1 MAAACDILSDVT
13 SEPVKDEDPG
23 VAPDVVALAKVVAAL
38 RAENER
44 LHHQASTAAVLE
56 RAKGLLMARSGCS
69 AAEAHEELTRR
80 ARADGRTLTEEC
92 WIALGDLPQAD
103 RPPFLPAQGVTY
115 VPDVPDQGS
124 PGPSR
129 STLHSPALAAGRA
142 GQVPE
147 PGTEPHPPRPALLGD
162 LSRALTGATCPQ
174 DVAERLLDHL
184 AGPPV
189 RADAVLLFSRT
200 AHDTLELSG
209 HAGIGAAVAA
219 QWRSVP
225 PVGGIAPLDTVRR
238 GEAIWLEDP
247 AQDAQRYHLIGQS
260 PRKWRTR
267 AWLPVTTGGRV
278 TAALGVLRTMDA
290 PFGDDV
296 RELLRSVAR
305 LCAGSLRAG
314 DARTGPLRRDRRPG
328 PPRRS
333 GAPEAPGS
341 LTAAG
346 QQPGWSGGSEAGT
359 AALVQAVFDVL
370 PGPAIL
376 LTPLRSP
383 AGEIEDFRI
392 DAAAPQSV
400 DIAGRRGRALVG
412 LRVLECYPTVAG
424 ADVWQGYLR
433 TLTTGTPYEGEPFA
447 YEEVTAGLRQRSVYS
462 VRAVKLG
469 DALVVTWVGH
479 DDVARQQAL
488 LADLQRL
495 GNLGWTDW
503 NLVTGAITWSPQ
515 VHAVLDR
522 DAEWGP
528 LPLDAFPGDV
538 LPEDAPDFTRA
549 LQRLLDAGA
558 PVDQQVRITTR
569 SGVRHLRVVAE
580 AVPDTNGTPV
590 EVHGFVQ
597 DVTAQRTAEL
607 ALTASR
613 QAVLAQRNVLQAER
627 TVAARLQHAL
637 LPLPGQSLNLGDLRV
652 DVAYLPSH
660 DDLNVGGDWYSAL
673 EMPGGGMLFAVGDVA
688 GHGIDAVA
696 TMAQLR
702 FTAKGMVVT
711 GSSLTGAL
719 QRLNTLLL
727 HTRDH
732 HATATLVLGR
742 YDPADRCLTWVQAG
756 HPPPLLVRDG
766 KAEFLTPPEGILLGA
781 TLRPSFG
788 EAVCRIAPGDHL
800 LLYTDGLVERPGEHL
815 DEGLNRLAR
824 AAETELSPY
833 GPGSLDTL
841 LPRLLLPDEQRDD
854 VCLLDIHLPSSA

>member
-1 MAAACDILSDVT
+1 MT
-13 SEPVKDEDPG
+13 SEPVKDEDSG

-44 LHHQASTAAVLE
+44 LQHQASTAAILE

-92 WIALGDLPQAD
+92 WIVLGDIPRAAAH
-103 RPPFLPAQGVTY
+103 PPFLAVQGVTDG
-115 VPDVPDQGS
+115 PGIPDQGS
-124 PGPSR
+124 PGPPR
-129 STLHSPALAAGRA
+129 STRPGAAPAAGRA
-142 GQVPE
+142 GQLLE
-147 PGTEPHPPRPALLGD
+147 TGAEPRPPSRPTLLGD
-162 LSRALTGATCPQ
+162 LSRALTGTTCPQ

-200 AHDTLELSG
+200 VHDALELAG
-209 HAGIGAAVAA
+209 HAGAGAAVAA

-225 PVGGIAPLDTVRR
+225 PVGGIAALDTVRR

-247 AQDAQRYHLIGQS
+247 AQDAQRYHLIGQPS
-260 PRKWRTR
+260 QKWRTR

-278 TAALGVLRTMDA
+278 TAALGVLRTVEA
-290 PFGDDV
+290 PFGEDV

-314 DARTGPLRRDRRPG
+314 DVRPAPLRLNGVPG
-328 PPRRS
+328 PSRS
-333 GAPEAPGS
+333 SGRPGAPEASGWCAPSGRPARPGRPE
-341 LTAAG
+341 G
-346 QQPGWSGGSEAGT
+346 PEAGT

-383 AGEIEDFRI
+383 AGDVEDFRI

-400 DIAGRRGRALVG
+400 DIAGRRGRRLIG

-424 ADVWQGYLR
+424 ADVWRGYLR
-433 TLTTGTPYEGEPFA
+433 TLTTGTPYEGEPFT

-469 DALVVTWVGH
+469 DALVVTWAGH
-479 DDVARQQAL
+479 DDVDRQQAL

-495 GNLGWTDW
+495 GNLGWMDW
-503 NLVTGAITWSPQ
+503 HLGTGAITWSPQ

-522 DAEWGP
+522 DPESDP

-549 LQRLLDAGA
+549 LQGLLGAGT
-558 PVDQQVRITTR
+558 PVDRQVRITTR
-569 SGVRHLRVVAE
+569 GGVRHLRVVAE
-580 AVPDTNGTPV
+580 AVPDAHGTPV

-607 ALTASR
+607 ALTETR
-613 QAVLAQRNVLQAER
+613 QAALAQRNILQAER
-627 TVAARLQHAL
+627 AVAARLQHAL

-673 EMPGGGMLFAVGDVA
+673 EMPGDGILFAVGDVA

-719 QRLNTLLL
+719 HRLNTLLL

-766 KAEFLTPPEGILLGA
+766 KAEFLSPPEGILLGA

-815 DEGLNRLAR
+815 DEGLARLAR
-824 AAETELSPY
+824 AAETELSAN
-833 GPGSLDTL
+833 GGSLDTL
-841 LPRLLLPDEQRDD
+841 LSRLLPDEQGDD
-854 VCLLDIHLPSSA
+854 VCLLDIHLPASA

>member
-1 MAAACDILSDVT
+1 MT
-13 SEPVKDEDPG
+13 SEPVKDEESG

-44 LHHQASTAAVLE
+44 LHQQASTAAVLE

-92 WIALGDLPQAD
+92 WIALGDLPQAA
-103 RPPFLPAQGVTY
+103 RPPFLPVQSVT
-115 VPDVPDQGS
+115 DVPEVPGQGS
-124 PGPSR
+124 AGPSR
-129 STLHSPALAAGRA
+129 ATRHGPAPAADRA

-147 PGTEPHPPRPALLGD
+147 SRTEPRTPSRTALLGN
-162 LSRALTGATCPQ
+162 LSRALTGAGCPQ

-200 AHDTLELSG
+200 VHDALELAG
-209 HAGIGAAVAA
+209 HVGTGAAVAA

-225 PVGGIAPLDTVRR
+225 PVGGIAALDAVRR
-238 GEAIWLEDP
+238 GEAVWLENP
-247 AQDAQRYHLIGQS
+247 AQDAQRYHLIGQ
-260 PRKWRTR
+260 PPQKWRTR

-278 TAALGVLRTMDA
+278 TAALGVLRTLDT
-290 PFGDDV
+290 PFGEDV
-296 RELLRSVAR
+296 RELLQSVAR

-314 DARTGPLRRDRRPG
+314 DASPEPLRLNGRPE
-328 PPRRS
+328 PPRCSGSS
-333 GAPEAPGS
+333 GAPEASESFPPS
-341 LTAAG
+341 G
-346 QQPGWSGGSEAGT
+346 QPAQPGCPGVPESGT

-370 PGPAIL
+370 PGHAVL
-376 LTPLRSP
+376 LAPLRSP
-383 AGEIEDFRI
+383 AGDVEDFRI
-392 DAAAPQSV
+392 DAATPQSV
-400 DIAGRRGRALVG
+400 DLAGRRGRRLVG

-433 TLTTGTPYEGEPFA
+433 TLTTGTPYEGDPFT
-447 YEEVTAGLRQRSVYS
+447 YEEVVAGLRQRSTYS

-469 DALVVTWVGH
+469 DALVVTWTGH
-479 DDVARQQAL
+479 DDVARQQSL

-503 NLVTGAITWSPQ
+503 NLSTGAITWSPQ

-522 DAEWGP
+522 DPESGP

-549 LQRLLDAGA
+549 VRNLMSTGT
-558 PVDQQVRITTR
+558 PVDRQVRITTR
-569 SGVRHLRVVAE
+569 GGVRHLRVVAE
-580 AVPDTNGTPV
+580 AVPDAHGAPV

-597 DVTAQRTAEL
+597 NVTAQRAAEL
-607 ALTASR
+607 ALTETR
-613 QAVLAQRNVLQAER
+613 QAVLAQRNILQAER

-637 LPLPGQSLNLGDLRV
+637 LPLPGQSLHLGDLRV
-652 DVAYLPSH
+652 DVSYLPSH

-673 EMPGGGMLFAVGDVA
+673 EMPGGGVLFAVGDVA

-702 FTAKGMVVT
+702 FTAKGMIVT

-719 QRLNTLLL
+719 HRLNTLLL

-756 HPPPLLVRDG
+756 HPPPLLVRHG
-766 KAEFLTPPEGILLGA
+766 KAEFLSPPEGILLGA
-781 TLRPSFG
+781 TLQPSFG

-815 DEGLNRLAR
+815 DKGLDRLAR
-824 AAETELSPY
+824 AAETELSAD
-833 GPGSLDTL
+833 GAGSLDTL
-841 LPRLLLPDEQRDD
+841 LPRLLPDEQRDD
-854 VCLLDIHLPSSA
+854 VCLLDIHLPPST

>member
-1 MAAACDILSDVT
+1 MT
-13 SEPVKDEDPG
+13 SEPVKDKESG
-23 VAPDVVALAKVVAAL
+23 VAADVVALAKVVAAL

-44 LHHQASTAAVLE
+44 LRHQASTAAVLE

-69 AAEAHEELTRR
+69 ATEAHEELARR

-92 WIALGDLPQAD
+92 WIALGDIPQAAQ
-103 RPPFLPAQGVTY
+103 PLFLPAQGVTD
-115 VPDVPDQGS
+115 VPRVPDQGS
-124 PGPSR
+124 PEPSR
-129 STLHSPALAAGRA
+129 PATRRGPAPAAGRA
-142 GQVPE
+142 GQVRE
-147 PGTEPHPPRPALLGD
+147 SGTTSRTPSRTALLGD
-162 LSRALTGATCPQ
+162 LSGALTGATCPQ

-200 AHDTLELSG
+200 AHDSLELAG
-209 HAGIGAAVAA
+209 HAGTGAAVAA

-225 PVGGIAPLDTVRR
+225 PVGGIAALDAVRR
-238 GEAIWLEDP
+238 GEAVWLEDP
-247 AQDAQRYHLIGQS
+247 ARDAQRYHLIGQ
-260 PRKWRTR
+260 PPQKWRTR

-278 TAALGVLRTMDA
+278 TAALGVLRTVDA
-290 PFGDDV
+290 PFDEDV

-305 LCAGSLRAG
+305 LCAGSLR
-314 DARTGPLRRDRRPG
+314 TGGARPG
-328 PPRRS
+328 ALRLNGQPGPSKRSGLS
-333 GAPEAPGS
+333 GAPEPSGWCPPAGRPGCPE
-341 LTAAG
+341 G
-346 QQPGWSGGSEAGT
+346 PEDGT
-359 AALVQAVFDVL
+359 AALVQAVLDVL
-370 PGPAIL
+370 PGPAVL

-383 AGEIEDFRI
+383 AGDVEDFRI
-392 DAAAPQSV
+392 DAAAPRSFDV
-400 DIAGRRGRALVG
+400 AGRRGRQLVG

-424 ADVWQGYLR
+424 ADAWQGYLR
-433 TLTTGTPYEGEPFA
+433 TLTTGTPYEGEPFT
-447 YEEVTAGLRQRSVYS
+447 YEEVVAGLPQRSTYS
-462 VRAVKLG
+462 VRAAKLG
-469 DALVVTWVGH
+469 DALVVTWTGH
-479 DDVARQQAL
+479 GDIARQQAL

-522 DAEWGP
+522 DLESGP

-549 LQRLLDAGA
+549 RRQLLSTGA
-558 PVDQQVRITTR
+558 RVDHLVRITTR
-569 SGVRHLRVVAE
+569 GGVRHLRVVAE
-580 AVPDTNGTPV
+580 AVPDAHGTPV

-607 ALTASR
+607 ALTESR
-613 QAVLAQRNVLQAER
+613 QAVLAQRDVLRAER

-637 LPLPGQSLNLGDLRV
+637 LPLPEQSLNLGDLRV
-652 DVAYLPSH
+652 GVAYLPSH

-673 EMPGGGMLFAVGDVA
+673 EMPGGGTLFAVGDVA

-702 FTAKGMVVT
+702 FTAKGMIVT

-719 QRLNTLLL
+719 HRLNTLLL

-742 YDPADRCLTWVQAG
+742 YDPADRCLTWVHAG
-756 HPPPLLVRDG
+756 HPPPLLVRHG
-766 KAEFLTPPEGILLGA
+766 KAEFLSPPEGILLGA
-781 TLRPSFG
+781 TLQPSFG
-788 EAVCRIAPGDHL
+788 EAVCRIEPGDHL

-815 DEGLNRLAR
+815 DEGLGRLAR
-824 AAETELSPY
+824 AAETELSAD

-841 LPRLLLPDEQRDD
+841 LSRLLPDEQRDD
-854 VCLLDIHLPSSA
+854 VCLLDIHLPASA

>member
-1 MAAACDILSDVT
+1 MT
-13 SEPVKDEDPG
+13 SEPVKDEDAG
-23 VAPDVVALAKVVAAL
+23 VAPDVVALAKVVATL

-44 LHHQASTAAVLE
+44 LRHQASTAAVLE
-56 RAKGLLMARSGCS
+56 RATGLLMARSGCS

-92 WIALGDLPQAD
+92 WIALGDTPQAAH
-103 RPPFLPAQGVTY
+103 PPFLPAQSGTDVLRSQGVT
-115 VPDVPDQGS
+115 DVP
-124 PGPSR
+124 
-129 STLHSPALAAGRA
+129 
-142 GQVPE
+142 VPE
-147 PGTEPHPPRPALLGD
+147 SGTEPHPPSRPALLGD

-200 AHDTLELSG
+200 VHDALELAG
-209 HAGIGAAVAA
+209 HAGVGAAVAD

-225 PVGGIAPLDTVRR
+225 PVSGIAALDTVRR

-247 AQDAQRYHLIGQS
+247 AQDAQRYHLIGQ
-260 PRKWRTR
+260 PPQKWRTR

-290 PFGDDV
+290 PFDEDV
-296 RELLRSVAR
+296 RELLRSVAQ
-305 LCAGSLRAG
+305 LCAGSLRTG
-314 DARTGPLRRDRRPG
+314 DARTAPLRRDRRPG
-328 PPRRS
+328 PPRRPVRS
-333 GAPEAPGS
+333 GAPEASAS
-341 LTAAG
+341 LPAAG
-346 QQPGWSGGSEAGT
+346 QPDWPGSPEAGT

-383 AGEIEDFRI
+383 AGEVEDFRI

-400 DIAGRRGRALVG
+400 DVAGRRGRRLVG

-424 ADVWQGYLR
+424 ADVWQGYLQ
-433 TLTTGTPYEGEPFA
+433 TLTTGTPYEGEPFT

-538 LPEDAPDFTRA
+538 LPEDAPDFTGA
-549 LQRLLDAGA
+549 LQKLLDTGT
-558 PVDQQVRITTR
+558 PVDHQVRITTR

-580 AVPDTNGTPV
+580 AVPDAQGTPV

-673 EMPGGGMLFAVGDVA
+673 EMPGGGILFAVGDVA

-702 FTAKGMVVT
+702 FTAKGMIVT

-742 YDPADRCLTWVQAG
+742 YDPAERCLTWVQAG

-766 KAEFLTPPEGILLGA
+766 KAEFLSPPEGILLGA
-781 TLRPSFG
+781 TLRPSFS

-800 LLYTDGLVERPGEHL
+800 LLYTDGLIERPGEHL
-815 DEGLNRLAR
+815 DEGLARLAR
-824 AAETELSPY
+824 AAETELSADS
-833 GPGSLDTL
+833 PGSLDTL
-841 LPRLLLPDEQRDD
+841 LSRVLLPDEQGDD
-854 VCLLDIHLPSSA
+854 VCLLDIHLPASAPDAAPSSFLEAT

>member
-1 MAAACDILSDVT
+1 MT
-13 SEPVKDEDPG
+13 SEPVEDEESG

-44 LHHQASTAAVLE
+44 LHHQMSTSAVLE
-56 RAKGLLMARSGCS
+56 RATGVLMARSGCS
-69 AAEAHEELTRR
+69 AAEAHSELAQQ
-80 ARADGRTLTEEC
+80 ARAGGRTLTEEC
-92 WIALGDLPQAD
+92 WITLGDLPDA
-103 RPPFLPAQGVTY
+103 
-115 VPDVPDQGS
+115 PDTSGMPQ
-124 PGPSR
+124 
-129 STLHSPALAAGRA
+129 AGRA
-142 GQVPE
+142 SSPAGRPGRVPE
-147 PGTEPHPPRPALLGD
+147 PRTEARASSRPALLAG
-162 LSRALTGATCPQ
+162 LGAALADAGCPQ

-184 AGPPV
+184 AGAPV

-200 AHDTLELSG
+200 DHDALELAG
-209 HAGIGAAVAA
+209 HAGAGAAVAA
-219 QWRSVP
+219 QWRFVP
-225 PVGGIAPLDTVRR
+225 PVGGIAALDAVRR
-238 GEAIWLEDP
+238 GEAVWLEDP
-247 AQDAQRYHLIGQS
+247 ARDAERYQLIGQ
-260 PRKWRTR
+260 PPQRWGTR

-278 TAALGVLRTMDA
+278 TAALGILRTVDT
-290 PFGDDV
+290 PFGEEV

-305 LCAGSLRAG
+305 LCAGSLRTG
-314 DARTGPLRRDRRPG
+314 DVRPGPLRLNGRPG
-328 PPRRS
+328 PSPWP
-333 GAPEAPGS
+333 GTAVAPG
-341 LTAAG
+341 AHGRPAPAG
-346 QQPGWSGGSEAGT
+346 QGAEPGSPGGSDAGPAGP
-359 AALVQAVFDVL
+359 AALVQAVFDAL
-370 PGPAIL
+370 PGPAVL

-383 AGEIEDFRI
+383 TGDVEDFRI
-392 DAAAPQSV
+392 DAAAPHSV
-400 DIAGRRGRALVG
+400 DVAGRRGRRLVG

-433 TLTTGTPYEGEPFA
+433 TLATGTPYEGEPFA
-447 YEEVTAGLRQRSVYS
+447 YEEVVAGLRQRSTYS

-469 DALVVTWVGH
+469 DGLVVTWTGH
-479 DDVARQQAL
+479 DDIARQQSL

-522 DAEWGP
+522 DPALGP

-538 LPEDAPDFTRA
+538 LPEEAPAFTRA
-549 LQRLLDAGA
+549 IRQLRGSGT
-558 PVDQQVRITTR
+558 PVDRLVRIATR

-580 AVPDTNGTPV
+580 AVPDAHGSPV

-597 DVTAQRTAEL
+597 DVTAQRTTEL
-607 ALTASR
+607 ALTETR
-613 QAVLAQRNVLQAER
+613 QAVRAQYDVLQAER

-637 LPLPGQSLNLGDLRV
+637 LPLPGQSLNLAGLRV

-673 EMPGGGMLFAVGDVA
+673 EMPGGGVLFAVGDVA

-719 QRLNTLLL
+719 HRLNTLLL

-732 HATATLVLGR
+732 HTTATMVLGR

-756 HPPPLLVRDG
+756 HPPPLLVRHG
-766 KAEFLTPPEGILLGA
+766 KAGFLSPPQGILLGA

-788 EAVCRIAPGDHL
+788 EAMCRIMPGDHL

-815 DEGLNRLAR
+815 DEGLGRLAR
-824 AAETELSPY
+824 AAEAELSADA
-833 GPGSLDTL
+833 PGSLDALLSRL
-841 LPRLLLPDEQRDD
+841 LPGDQGDD
-854 VCLLDIHLPSSA
+854 VCLLDIHLPASA

>member
-1 MAAACDILSDVT
+1 MT
-13 SEPVKDEDPG
+13 SEPVKDEDSG

-44 LHHQASTAAVLE
+44 LQHQASTAAILE

-92 WIALGDLPQAD
+92 WIVLGDIPRAAAH
-103 RPPFLPAQGVTY
+103 PPFLAVQGVTDG
-115 VPDVPDQGS
+115 PGIPDQGS
-124 PGPSR
+124 PGPPG
-129 STLHSPALAAGRA
+129 STRPGAAPAAGRA
-142 GQVPE
+142 GQLLE
-147 PGTEPHPPRPALLGD
+147 SGTEPRPPSRPALLGD
-162 LSRALTGATCPQ
+162 LSRALTGTTGPQ

-200 AHDTLELSG
+200 VHDTLELAG
-209 HAGIGAAVAA
+209 HAGAGAAVAA

-225 PVGGIAPLDTVRR
+225 PVGGIAALDAVRR

-247 AQDAQRYHLIGQS
+247 AQDAQRYHLIGQPS
-260 PRKWRTR
+260 QKWRTR

-278 TAALGVLRTMDA
+278 TAALGVLRTVEA
-290 PFGDDV
+290 PFGEDV

-314 DARTGPLRRDRRPG
+314 YVRPAPFRLNGVPG
-328 PPRRS
+328 PSRPSGRP
-333 GAPEAPGS
+333 GAPEASGWCAP
-341 LTAAG
+341 AG
-346 QQPGWSGGSEAGT
+346 QTARPGRPEGPEAGM

-370 PGPAIL
+370 TGPAIL

-383 AGEIEDFRI
+383 AGDVEDFRI

-400 DIAGRRGRALVG
+400 DIAGRRGRRLIG

-424 ADVWQGYLR
+424 ADVWRGYLR
-433 TLTTGTPYEGEPFA
+433 TLTTGTPDEGDPFT
-447 YEEVTAGLRQRSVYS
+447 YEEVTAGLPQCSVYS

-479 DDVARQQAL
+479 DDVDRQQAL

-495 GNLGWTDW
+495 GNLGWMDW
-503 NLVTGAITWSPQ
+503 HLVTGAISWSPQ

-522 DAEWGP
+522 DPESDP

-549 LQRLLDAGA
+549 LQDLLGAGT
-558 PVDQQVRITTR
+558 PVDRQVRITTR
-569 SGVRHLRVVAE
+569 GGVRHLRVVAE
-580 AVPDTNGTPV
+580 AVPDAHGTPV
-590 EVHGFVQ
+590 EVRGFVQ

-607 ALTASR
+607 ALTETR
-613 QAVLAQRNVLQAER
+613 QAALAQRNVLQAER
-627 TVAARLQHAL
+627 AVAARLQHAL

-673 EMPGGGMLFAVGDVA
+673 EMPGDGVLFAVGDVA

-719 QRLNTLLL
+719 HRLNTLLL

-766 KAEFLTPPEGILLGA
+766 KAEFLSPPEGILLGA

-815 DEGLNRLAR
+815 DEGLARLAR
-824 AAETELSPY
+824 AAETELSTD
-833 GPGSLDTL
+833 GRGSLDTL
-841 LPRLLLPDEQRDD
+841 LSRLLPDEQGDD
-854 VCLLDIHLPSSA
+854 VCLLDIHLPASA

>member
-1 MAAACDILSDVT
+1 MT
-13 SEPVKDEDPG
+13 SEPVKDEESG

-80 ARADGRTLTEEC
+80 ARAGSRTLTEEC
-92 WIALGDLPQAD
+92 WIALGDIPQAAH
-103 RPPFLPAQGVTY
+103 PPFLPAQSVTH
-115 VPDVPDQGS
+115 VPDVSDQDS

-129 STLHSPALAAGRA
+129 STRHVPAPAASRA

-147 PGTEPHPPRPALLGD
+147 SGTEPRTPSPTALLGN
-162 LSRALTGATCPQ
+162 LSSALTGATCPQ
-174 DVAERLLDHL
+174 DVAEQLLDHL

-200 AHDTLELSG
+200 VHDALELAG

-225 PVGGIAPLDTVRR
+225 PVGGIAALDTVRR
-238 GEAIWLEDP
+238 GEAVWLEDP
-247 AQDAQRYHLIGQS
+247 EQDAQRYHLIGQ
-260 PRKWRTR
+260 PPQKWHTR

-278 TAALGVLRTMDA
+278 TAALGVLRTVDA
-290 PFGDDV
+290 PFGEDV
-296 RELLRSVAR
+296 RELLQSVAR

-314 DARTGPLRRDRRPG
+314 DAHPGPLRLNGRPG
-328 PPRRS
+328 PSRWS
-333 GAPEAPGS
+333 GRPGTPKASGWCAP
-341 LTAAG
+341 AG
-346 QQPGWSGGSEAGT
+346 QPAQPDCPGGPEAGT

-383 AGEIEDFRI
+383 AGDVEDFRI

-400 DIAGRRGRALVG
+400 DVAGRRGRRLVG

-424 ADVWQGYLR
+424 ADVWRGYLR
-433 TLTTGTPYEGEPFA
+433 TLTTGTPYEGEPFT
-447 YEEVTAGLRQRSVYS
+447 YEEVVAGLRQRSVYS

-469 DALVVTWVGH
+469 DALVVTWTGH
-479 DDVARQQAL
+479 DDAARQQAL

-515 VHAVLDR
+515 VHAILDR
-522 DAEWGP
+522 EPGSGP

-549 LQRLLDAGA
+549 LQKLLGPGT
-558 PVDQQVRITTR
+558 PVDHLVRITTR
-569 SGVRHLRVVAE
+569 GGVRHLRVVAE
-580 AVPDTNGTPV
+580 AVPDAHGTPV

-607 ALTASR
+607 ALTESR

-673 EMPGGGMLFAVGDVA
+673 EMPGGGILFAVGDVA

-719 QRLNTLLL
+719 HRLNTLLL

-756 HPPPLLVRDG
+756 HPPPLLVRHG
-766 KAEFLTPPEGILLGA
+766 KAEFLSPPEGILLGA
-781 TLRPSFG
+781 TLRPFFG

-815 DEGLNRLAR
+815 DEGLDRLAR
-824 AAETELSPY
+824 AAETELSAD

-841 LPRLLLPDEQRDD
+841 LSRLLPDEQRDD
-854 VCLLDIHLPSSA
+854 VCLLDIHLPASSA

>member
-1 MAAACDILSDVT
+1 MT
-13 SEPVKDEDPG
+13 SEPVEDEESG
-23 VAPDVVALAKVVAAL
+23 VVPDVVALAKVVAAL

-44 LHHQASTAAVLE
+44 LHHRASTAAVLE
-56 RAKGLLMARSGCS
+56 RAKGVLMARSGCS
-69 AAEAHEELTRR
+69 GAEAHEELARR
-80 ARADGRTLTEEC
+80 ARADGRTVTEEC
-92 WIALGDLPQAD
+92 WIVLGDLPQTG
-103 RPPFLPAQGVTY
+103 PPP
-115 VPDVPDQGS
+115 
-124 PGPSR
+124 
-129 STLHSPALAAGRA
+129 SPAVRGAFGPRGPVPAAGRP

-147 PGTEPHPPRPALLGD
+147 PRAEPCAPARPALLGS
-162 LSRALTGATCPQ
+162 LSTALAGAACLQ

-200 AHDTLELSG
+200 VHDALELAG
-209 HAGIGAAVAA
+209 HAGAGAAVAA

-225 PVGGIAPLDTVRR
+225 PVDGIAPLDAFRR

-247 AQDAQRYHLIGQS
+247 ARDAQRYHLIGQ
-260 PRKWRTR
+260 PPQKWLTR
-267 AWLPVTTGGRV
+267 AWLPVSTGGRV
-278 TAALGVLRTMDA
+278 TAVLGVLRTVDA
-290 PFGDDV
+290 PFGEDV
-296 RELLRSVAR
+296 RELLQSVAR
-305 LCAGSLRAG
+305 LCAGSLRTGEMCA
-314 DARTGPLRRDRRPG
+314 GPLLLNGRRGPSGGPG
-328 PPRRS
+328 VSGVPGRS
-333 GAPEAPGS
+333 GVSGTSGPSGASGASGASEWSAP
-341 LTAAG
+341 AG
-346 QQPGWSGGSEAGT
+346 QPVQPGCPGGSAADA
-359 AALVQAVFDVL
+359 AALVQAVFDAL
-370 PGPAIL
+370 PGPAVL
-376 LTPLRSP
+376 LAPLRSP
-383 AGEIEDFRI
+383 AGDVEDFRI
-392 DAAAPQSV
+392 DAAAPHSV
-400 DIAGRRGRALVG
+400 DVAGRRGRRLVG

-424 ADVWQGYLR
+424 ADAWRGYLR
-433 TLTTGTPYEGEPFA
+433 TLSTGTPYESEPFT
-447 YEEVTAGLRQRSVYS
+447 YEEVVAGLRQRSTYS

-503 NLVTGAITWSPQ
+503 NLVTGAINWSPQ
-515 VHAVLDR
+515 VYAVLDR
-522 DAEWGP
+522 DPELGP
-528 LPLDAFPGDV
+528 LPLEAFPGDV

-549 LQRLLDAGA
+549 IRELLGAGT
-558 PVDQQVRITTR
+558 PVDHPVRITTR
-569 SGVRHLRVVAE
+569 GGVRHLRVVAE
-580 AVPDTNGTPV
+580 AVPDAHGTPV

-597 DVTAQRTAEL
+597 NLTAQRTAEL
-607 ALTASR
+607 ALTETR

-637 LPLPGQSLNLGDLRV
+637 LPLPGQSLNLAGLRV

-673 EMPGGGMLFAVGDVA
+673 EMPGDGGVLFAVGDVA

-719 QRLNTLLL
+719 HRLNTLLL

-742 YDPADRCLTWVQAG
+742 YDPADRCLTWVHAG
-756 HPPPLLVRDG
+756 HLPPLLVRRG
-766 KAEFLTPPEGILLGA
+766 KAEFLSPPEGILLGA
-781 TLRPSFG
+781 TLRPSFE

-800 LLYTDGLVERPGEHL
+800 LLYTDGLVERPREHL
-815 DEGLNRLAR
+815 DEGLDRLAR
-824 AAETELSPY
+824 AAETELAAD

-841 LPRLLLPDEQRDD
+841 LARLLPDDQRDD
-854 VCLLDIHLPSSA
+854 VCVLDIHLPPSA